1 MSSNTSTNTE
11 CSAPLQYAATSGI
24 CLTEF
29 IWIYIGKSIT
39 LAAPEG
45 NITVLRIEEITV
57 ARLINGLAIVGAS
70 DECRSK
76 AVPFFCQHLFG
87 LCVVSGVSILPTSS
101 QCEEIR
107 DTICQQEWVK
117 IKGLNID
124 VPDCAMFPP
133 ETLFCPVLNDSLSSN
148 GRDTLGIYSEE
159 NMIVVFTGTSLSLVF

>member
-11 CSAPLQYAATSGI
+11 CSAPLQYATTSGI

-29 IWIYIGKSIT
+29 ISILT
-39 LAAPEG
+39 SSNCPLAPEG
-45 NITVLRIEEITV
+45 NITVLRNEEVTV

-87 LCVVSGVSILPTSS
+87 LCGVSGVSILPTSS

-117 IKGLNID
+117 IKVFNID

-133 ETLFCPVLNDSLSSN
+133 ETLSCPALNDSLSSN
-148 GRDTLGIYSEE
+148 GRDTLGIYSEQ
-159 NMIVVFTGTSLSLVF
+159 NIMVVFSGTGLCLVF